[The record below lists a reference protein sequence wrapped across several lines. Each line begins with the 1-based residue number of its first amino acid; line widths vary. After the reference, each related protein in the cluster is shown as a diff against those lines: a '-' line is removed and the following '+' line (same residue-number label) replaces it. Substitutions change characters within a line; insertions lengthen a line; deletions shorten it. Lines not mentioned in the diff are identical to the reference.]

1 MKPQLTKNDV
11 EKIEAEIRD
20 RTLVQRPKLIQE
32 LKEARAQGDL
42 SENFEYYAAKRA
54 KGQNDSRIRY
64 LENMI
69 KNAIIIDDTSS
80 EGEVSLNNTVTFKYV
95 DDDEEETVKIV
106 TSIRG
111 NTVSGKISNESPIGK
126 ALLGHKVGD
135 TCEVELPN
143 GGSYEI
149 KITALDQSSNDEDDS
164 IRTY

>member
-11 EKIEAEIRD
+11 KKIEAEIRD
-20 RTLVQRPKLIQE
+20 RTLVQAPKILEE

-54 KGQNDSRIRY
+54 KRQNDSRVRY

-69 KNAIIIDDTSS
+69 KNAIIIDDSS
-80 EGEVSLNNTVTFKYV
+80 TEGVVSLNNTVTFQYV

-111 NTVSGKISNESPIGK
+111 NTASGRISNESPIGK

-135 TCEVELPN
+135 ICEVELPN
-143 GGSYEI
+143 GGKYEI
-149 KITALDQSSNDEDDS
+149 KITALDQTTGDDDS

>member
-69 KNAIIIDDTSS
+69 KNAII
-80 EGEVSLNNTVTFKYV
+80 
-95 DDDEEETVKIV
+95 
-106 TSIRG
+106 R
-111 NTVSGKISNESPIGK
+111 
-126 ALLGHKVGD
+126 H
-135 TCEVELPN
+135 
-143 GGSYEI
+143 
-149 KITALDQSSNDEDDS
+149 
-164 IRTY
+164 

>member
-126 ALLGHKVGD
+126 ALLRHKVGD
-135 TCEVELPN
+135 ICEVALPN
-143 GGSYEI
+143 GGS
-149 KITALDQSSNDEDDS
+149 
-164 IRTY
+164 

>member
-80 EGEVSLNNTVTFKYV
+80 EGVVSLNNTVTFKYV

-135 TCEVELPN
+135 VCEVSLSN

-149 KITALDQSSNDEDDS
+149 RITALDQTTGDDDS

>member
-135 TCEVELPN
+135 ICEVALPN

-149 KITALDQSSNDEDDS
+149 KITALDQTSNDEDDS

>member
-135 TCEVELPN
+135 ICEVALPN
-143 GGSYEI
+143 GGKYEI
-149 KITALDQSSNDEDDS
+149 QIVSLDQTSGDEEDS

>member
-1 MKPQLTKNDV
+1 
-11 EKIEAEIRD
+11 
-20 RTLVQRPKLIQE
+20 
-32 LKEARAQGDL
+32 
-42 SENFEYYAAKRA
+42 
-54 KGQNDSRIRY
+54 
-64 LENMI
+64 MI
-69 KNAIIIDDTSS
+69 KNAIIIDDSTT

-111 NTVSGKISNESPIGK
+111 NTVDGRISNESPIGK

-135 TCEVELPN
+135 VCEVELPN

-149 KITALDQSSNDEDDS
+149 KITALDQTTGDDDS